1 MKHKNLII
9 TILLILLDQITKFI
23 CLQKLKPIGSLKIIE
38 NFFYLTYVENR
49 GAAFGILQGARYIFI
64 FLTISVLI
72 ICFYYYK
79 KIPKNKFE
87 LLTKTSLTLIISGA
101 IGNLIDR
108 IFRGFVIDMFHFIFW
123 GNDFA
128 VFNMADIFV
137 VLGTFLLAVVIL
149 FNDIKKDKE
158 VA

>member
-87 LLTKTSLTLIISGA
+87 LLTKASLTLIISGA

>member
-38 NFFYLTYVENR
+38 KFFYLTYVENR

-123 GNDFA
+123 ANDFA

>member
-87 LLTKTSLTLIISGA
+87 FLTKTSLTLIISGA

-137 VLGTFLLAVVIL
+137 VLGTVLLAVVIL

>member
-38 NFFYLTYVENR
+38 KFFYLTYVENR
-49 GAAFGILQGARYIFI
+49 GAAFGILKGARYIFI